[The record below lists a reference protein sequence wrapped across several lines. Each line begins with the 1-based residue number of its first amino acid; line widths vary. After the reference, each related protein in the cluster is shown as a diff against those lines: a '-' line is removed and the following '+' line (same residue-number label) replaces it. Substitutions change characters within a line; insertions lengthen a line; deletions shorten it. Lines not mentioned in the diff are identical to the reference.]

1 MENNNIEA
9 KSNDFTASNEDNCK
23 SQQNPITYDPDDYLY
38 KYYYDTLLH
47 DEICF
52 SCEYRK
58 HYHCTTPN
66 GKCNYVP
73 LNTNKSK

>member
-1 MENNNIEA
+1 MENNNSKA
-9 KSNDFTASNEDNCK
+9 KSNDLIMSKEVDNK
-23 SQQNPITYDPDDYLY
+23 KQQNPITYDQDDYLY

-58 HYHCTTPN
+58 HFQPSHQ
-66 GKCNYVP
+66 
-73 LNTNKSK
+73 